1 MASFPADL
9 RYTKEHEWA
18 RVEGEHAVIG
28 ITQHA
33 VDQLGD
39 ITYVGLPQ
47 EGDEVKKE
55 DVFGSI
61 ESVKAQ
67 SDLFSPLSGIVTKVN
82 DPLEDSPEYVNDDPY
97 DEGWLIEIEIEDKA
111 ELTELMDVE
120 AYTKYVAEEED

>member
-1 MASFPADL
+1 MSSFPADL
-9 RYTKEHEWA
+9 RYTKDHEWA
-18 RVEGEHAVIG
+18 RIEGETAVVG

-55 DVFGSI
+55 DVFGTI

-67 SDLFSPLSGIVTKVN
+67 SDLFSPVSGIVTKVN

-97 DEGWLIEIEIEDKA
+97 DEGWLIEVELEDRR
-111 ELTELMDVE
+111 ELEDLMDAD
-120 AYTKYVAEEED
+120 AYAQYVAEEEA